1 MSQNVDTSISL
12 KPLYILRTGACPDD
26 WTIVEDNC
34 FSPARKTHEWKGSGG
49 CGFNC
54 IAVGKLC
61 TDVGATLATKEETY
75 AWLKAGG
82 DSLGMVYGLTSTMK
96 GNEHW
101 FTEKLGHLGW
111 SMIGPYPGCC
121 EDTDNFFVCARPV
134 VPGQ

>member
-1 MSQNVDTSISL
+1 MRSQNNDTSIFF

-34 FSPARKTHEWKGSGG
+34 FSPARKTHEWKGRGD

-75 AWLKAGG
+75 AWLKSGG

-101 FTEKLGHLGW
+101 LTQGIGHLGW
-111 SMIGPYPGCC
+111 YQACC
-121 EDTDNFFVCARPV
+121 EDTDYFFVCARPV

>member
-1 MSQNVDTSISL
+1 MIFF

-26 WTIVEDNC
+26 WTFVEDNC
-34 FSPARKTHEWKGSGG
+34 FSPARKTHEWKGRGD

-61 TDVGATLATKEETY
+61 TDVGAKLATKEETY
-75 AWLKAGG
+75 AWLKSGG

-101 FTEKLGHLGW
+101 LTQGIGHLGW
-111 SMIGPYPGCC
+111 YQACC
-121 EDTDNFFVCARPV
+121 EDTDTFFVCARPV